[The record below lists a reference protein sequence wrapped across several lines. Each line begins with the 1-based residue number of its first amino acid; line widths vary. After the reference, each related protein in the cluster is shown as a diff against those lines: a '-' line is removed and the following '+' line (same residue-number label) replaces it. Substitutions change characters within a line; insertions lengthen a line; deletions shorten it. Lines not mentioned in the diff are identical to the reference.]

1 MSTAM
6 TETAEREAM
15 VETQI
20 ASRGVRD
27 PRVLAALRK
36 IPRHLFVPDSHRR
49 RAYADD
55 PQPIGFGQTIS
66 QPFIVA
72 VMTEALE
79 LRGCER
85 VLEIGTG
92 SGYQTAVLAELC
104 AEVFTVETI
113 AALSETARTTLDG
126 LGYKNIRYRV
136 GDGTFGW
143 KEFAPYDGILAAAAP
158 AEVPPALR
166 EQLKSGGR
174 LILPVGVEFQELM
187 LITCGERG
195 FEDRRLYP
203 VRFVPLIRS
212 PGINPDF
219 KSG

>member
-1 MSTAM
+1 MSTAV

-15 VETQI
+15 VDLQI
-20 ASRGVRD
+20 ASRDVRD

-36 IPRHLFVPDSHRR
+36 IPRHQFVPDIHRR
-49 RAYADD
+49 RAYADE
-55 PQPIGFGQTIS
+55 PLPIGFGQTIS

-72 VMTEALE
+72 GMTEALE
-79 LRGCER
+79 LRGGER

-136 GDGTFGW
+136 GDGSFGW
-143 KEFAPYDGILAAAAP
+143 KEFAPFDGILAAAAP

-166 EQLKSGGR
+166 EQLKQGGR
-174 LILPVGVEFQELM
+174 LILPVGLEFQELV
-187 LITCGERG
+187 LVTRGERG

-203 VRFVPLIRS
+203 VRFVPLI
-212 PGINPDF
+212 I
-219 KSG
+219 SGL